1 LPTLQS
7 QNNNMSL
14 TGRIESILFV
24 ASKPLSQKKIAAA
37 LDVADTDV
45 ALALD
50 ELQLKYNGEDSGIH
64 ILDTGSEY
72 QMATNPQNSDAIDGF
87 IKDEVGGELTR
98 AQLETLTVVAYA
110 GPMTRPELE
119 NIRGVN
125 CAVILRNLLIRGLI
139 QEESETDKLMP
150 EYRLSAQAL
159 SHLGVSHVQ
168 ELSGYEDLHNHA
180 HISAETSDDELS

>member
-1 LPTLQS
+1 
-7 QNNNMSL
+7 MSFISK
-14 TGRIESILFV
+14 IESILFV

-37 LDVADTDV
+37 IGASEADVA
-45 ALALD
+45 AALD
-50 ELQLKYNGEDSGIH
+50 ELKLKYNGDVSGIH
-64 ILDTGSEY
+64 ILDTGSDI
-72 QMATNPQNSDAIDGF
+72 QMATNPLNAEAIDGF

-110 GPMTRPELE
+110 GPITRPELE

-150 EYRLSAQAL
+150 EYRLSTQAL
-159 SHLGVSHVQ
+159 THLGVSHVQ
-168 ELSGYEDLHNHA
+168 ELPGYEDLHNHA